1 MCIFLYEIVHNGTIT
16 MVAAQF
22 VETGSLQ
29 VETEHLWNWAGE
41 NGIKGNMF
49 CSFMRCESGGINLD
63 PRSYT
68 SLQEEPLRDKR
79 SICKDADC

>member
-1 MCIFLYEIVHNGTIT
+1 
-16 MVAAQF
+16 MVAEF

-49 CSFMRCESGGINLD
+49 CSFMNLSALQVQNHKD
-63 PRSYT
+63 P
-68 SLQEEPLRDKR
+68 
-79 SICKDADC
+79 